1 MHGVAGYGCGNR
13 EHDRIHGGHLIRRRS
28 IFLVFFAAGL
38 LLLVGVLVLWVIG
51 SANTV
56 ETAPGPPIHAPTSAS
71 ESISLS
77 PSMPAGSVNP
87 APPSSQELDELEAA
101 MASSDLSA
109 VGPYLPIGP
118 GQDAEA
124 DFAAQL
130 AGMGLTVHTSS
141 LEQIEPGLWSVV
153 ATDASGQG
161 WSIGLVRP
169 EGHLRMFSAEMVAE

>member
-13 EHDRIHGGHLIRRRS
+13 GHDRIHGGHLIRRRS

-38 LLLVGVLVLWVIG
+38 LLLVAVLVLWVIG

-56 ETAPGPPIHAPTSAS
+56 ETAKEAPTQAP
-71 ESISLS
+71 SLPSQSLFPS
-77 PSMPAGSVNP
+77 PSMPAGSNSA

-101 MASSDLSA
+101 MASSKLSV
-109 VGPYLPIGP
+109 VGPYLPLGP

-130 AGMGLTVHTSS
+130 ADLGLTVRTSS

-153 ATDASGQG
+153 ATDSSGQG
-161 WSIGLVRP
+161 WSIGLVRA